1 MTKKDTNVYVTVK
14 SPVKVTLHVISYNML
29 MFTALVLHCKLI
41 NCLVEG
47 VIQYRNVVAKRV
59 QLDTPTTSDSL

>member
-14 SPVKVTLHVISYNML
+14 SPVKVTLHVISYYML

-47 VIQYRNVVAKRV
+47 VIQYRNAKRV